1 MSEYRDRTN
10 RIIRAMCSAGYKRSE
25 FKVHTPVSTWGDHG
39 ETEIIVNASIERQ
52 GELLVPVLNTGE
64 IDIVKYIKTKE
75 DGERHWW
82 YYYCAT
88 YNRPDRYTVRDIDKE
103 NEELEQQI
111 FQQDFN
117 RKLTDAAPHLLS
129 LVEELSHGIQQG
141 WGYGSPDQ
149 TLSIKA
155 KKLLR
160 HYKLSKEDQDN
171 ERQNIKS
178 ICNNKTESK

>member
-1 MSEYRDRTN
+1 MDTYRDKTN
-10 RIIRAMCSAGYKRSE
+10 RVIKAMRSAGYKRNE
-25 FKVHTPVSTWGDHG
+25 FKVHTPVNAWGDHG
-39 ETEIIVNASIERQ
+39 ETEIIVNATIERQ
-52 GELLVPVLNTGE
+52 DELLVSVLNTEE
-64 IDIVKYIKTKE
+64 IDIVKYIQTKE

-88 YNRPDRYTVRDIDKE
+88 YNRPERLTVRDIDKE
-103 NEELEQQI
+103 DEELEQRI
-111 FQQDFN
+111 FQQNFN
-117 RKLTDAAPHLLS
+117 KKLTDAAPHLLN

-141 WGYGSPDQ
+141 WGYGAPDQ

-160 HYKLSKEDQDN
+160 HYKLSREDQNN

-178 ICNNKTESK
+178 ICGNWRE